1 MPQYQGGSGLGKSII
16 ASLLGEWFDERKTA
30 KETKKQEED
39 LSKVNEYI
47 QGLGDKGQ
55 GIPLRKDEMT
65 STTGVTGGPI
75 KPELKA
81 EYLMATPGITPTAEN
96 VRKTG
101 ADIYQAILTAKGKV
115 GTTAPDVFV
124 GGAEGDPSKAQV
136 GYVDESGVYHAV
148 GSPRQQFADPGTN
161 RDIEERKLKSLDD
174 YRNKRLTLEEA
185 RINTSKENA
194 KLRASNQNRN
204 SGLSATER
212 KAVYSNAASIKQ
224 IDDAIAKVKA
234 RPQSFGLDMSLGD
247 AVNQR
252 YDPEGVSHRAAIADI
267 GSLKRHDRSGAAV
280 TVGETPYLT
289 PFIPTTT
296 DKAEAIIA
304 KLESLKR
311 NYNLINNEI
320 TGVKE
325 PNAPAQPPAVIQ
337 SIGKGKSGAEYIVIN
352 GKTYKKKVQ

>member
-1 MPQYQGGSGLGKSII
+1 
-16 ASLLGEWFDERKTA
+16 
-30 KETKKQEED
+30 
-39 LSKVNEYI
+39 
-47 QGLGDKGQ
+47 
-55 GIPLRKDEMT
+55 
-65 STTGVTGGPI
+65 
-75 KPELKA
+75 
-81 EYLMATPGITPTAEN
+81 
-96 VRKTG
+96 
-101 ADIYQAILTAKGKV
+101 
-115 GTTAPDVFV
+115 
-124 GGAEGDPSKAQV
+124 
-136 GYVDESGVYHAV
+136 
-148 GSPRQQFADPGTN
+148 
-161 RDIEERKLKSLDD
+161 LDD

-185 RINTSKENA
+185 RINASKENA
-194 KLRASNQNRN
+194 KLRAAVGQKNG
-204 SGLSATER
+204 GLSATER

-296 DKAEAIIA
+296 DKSEAIIA

-311 NYNLINNEI
+311 NYELVNNEI
-320 TGVKE
+320 SGVKA
-325 PNAPAQPPAVIQ
+325 PNVPTQPPAGIQ

-352 GKTYKKKVQ
+352 GKTYRKKVQ